1 MGGQSIVQQYV
12 EIEGQTTGEALEHGL
27 EELGVSRDQVNVKV
41 IREPT
46 KGIFGLGA
54 KEAKVRLT
62 LKQGVS
68 STPEAIMTEILARM
82 GVNAKIKSQI
92 IDGSTHLVINADTP
106 GLLIGRHGQTLNAL
120 EHILNCILNKSS
132 LVKKKVFV
140 DAEGY
145 RERREQMLMDLAY
158 RVATK
163 VRQTN
168 QEIVLDPMPPQD
180 RRIIHTALHSDE
192 HVRTYSRGGGVMKR
206 VAVTPKD
213 QYEAGRKEY
222 ASE

>member
-1 MGGQSIVQQYV
+1 MQQYV

-92 IDGSTHLVINADTP
+92 IDGSTHLIINADTP

-192 HVRTYSRGGGVMKR
+192 HVRTYSRSGGVMKR

-213 QYEAGRKEY
+213 QYESGRKEY
-222 ASE
+222 VSG